1 MVMNCMV
8 RTRCPASVPPISPCS
23 PAASFRRNRTRVSS
37 ARTNIG
43 TRILRFP
50 RNVTVRTAQP
60 GDAEPLRRAKA
71 EVERFLASKIGLQYE
86 KDDANRDELLQY
98 LSDNGLS
105 LTAENLATAFDACKS
120 TLKLSQKI
128 QQYNGT
134 KVVDFGERVQNPSKI
149 TSELKETIRRKIA
162 RYDSSEY
169 QDWLVRHPEEAALL
183 DEL

>member
-8 RTRCPASVPPISPCS
+8 RTRCPASAPPISPCS

-43 TRILRFP
+43 RRILSFP

-60 GDAEPLRRAKA
+60 GMPSPSAGAKA

-86 KDDANRDELLQY
+86 KDDANRDVLLQY

-120 TLKLSQKI
+120 KLKLSQKI
-128 QQYNGT
+128 QQYNIM
-134 KVVDFGERVQNPSKI
+134 ERQ
-149 TSELKETIRRKIA
+149 
-162 RYDSSEY
+162 
-169 QDWLVRHPEEAALL
+169 W
-183 DEL
+183 